1 MSPDPFLEDDFR
13 VLTPE
18 AFDVVLTNELKRAV
32 RSQSYLTLLIVEP
45 TLRESTQEPASGS
58 GTPSEPEAERE
69 AAVRQIARL
78 VSREVRETDLLS
90 QTEHSQLSV
99 VLLDADL
106 QNSLRVVDRFMARL
120 EHYQFARPLAIGI
133 GAASCPTHGADADTL
148 RRSAKARTVHHQRGL
163 DSTPRPD
170 SRPGWDKS
178 SNAQ

>member
-1 MSPDPFLEDDFR
+1 MCPDPFLEDDFR

-32 RSQSYLTLLIVEP
+32 RSQSYLTLLLVEP
-45 TLRESTQEPASGS
+45 TLRESPDAPT
-58 GTPSEPEAERE
+58 SESVGADRPEDRRE
-69 AAVRQIARL
+69 AVRQIARL

-90 QTEHSQLSV
+90 QTEQSQLSV

-120 EHYQFARPLAIGI
+120 EHYQFSRPLAIGV
-133 GAASCPTHGADADTL
+133 GAASCPTHGADAETL
-148 RRSAKARTVHHQRGL
+148 RRSAKARTVHHQRDV

>member
-45 TLRESTQEPASGS
+45 RSRETPAAPASEE
-58 GTPSEPEAERE
+58 PPVDRSED
-69 AAVRQIARL
+69 VRQIARL

-90 QTEHSQLSV
+90 QTEQSQLSV

-120 EHYQFARPLAIGI
+120 EHYQFTHPLAIGV
-133 GAASCPTHGADADTL
+133 GAASCPTHGSDAETL
-148 RRSAKARTVHHQRGL
+148 RRSARARTVDHQRDV

>member
-45 TLRESTQEPASGS
+45 TV
-58 GTPSEPEAERE
+58 RE
-69 AAVRQIARL
+69 APGVPSDEPPVDRSEDVRQIARL

-90 QTEHSQLSV
+90 QTEQSQLSV

-120 EHYQFARPLAIGI
+120 EHYQFTRPLAIGV
-133 GAASCPTHGADADTL
+133 GAASCPTHGSDAETL
-148 RRSAKARTVHHQRGL
+148 RRSARARTVHHQRDV
-163 DSTPRPD
+163 DSTPRSD

>member
-1 MSPDPFLEDDFR
+1 MPADPFLEEDFR

-18 AFDVVLTNELKRAV
+18 AFDFVLTNELKRAV
-32 RSQSYLTLLIVEP
+32 RSQSFLTLLLVEP
-45 TLRESTQEPASGS
+45 TLRRVPGVPHEEPAGV
-58 GTPSEPEAERE
+58 RE

-90 QTEHSQLSV
+90 QTEQSQLSV

-106 QNSLRVVDRFMARL
+106 PSSLRVVDRVMARL
-120 EHYQFARPLAIGI
+120 EHYEFPQPLAIGV
-133 GAASCPTHGADADTL
+133 GAASCPTHGADAETL
-148 RRSAKARTVHHQRGL
+148 RRSAKARTVHPQRDI
-163 DSTPRPD
+163 DSTPGPD

>member
-1 MSPDPFLEDDFR
+1 MCPDPFLEDDFR

-32 RSQSYLTLLIVEP
+32 RSQSYLTLLLVEP
-45 TLRESTQEPASGS
+45 TLRESPDAASRESVGVDR
-58 GTPSEPEAERE
+58 PEDRSE
-69 AAVRQIARL
+69 AVRQIARL

-90 QTEHSQLSV
+90 QTEQSQLSV

-120 EHYQFARPLAIGI
+120 EHYQFSRPLAIGV
-133 GAASCPTHGADADTL
+133 GAASCPTHGADAETL
-148 RRSAKARTVHHQRGL
+148 RRSAKARTVHHQRDV

>member
-18 AFDVVLTNELKRAV
+18 AFNVVLTNELKRAV
-32 RSQSYLTLLIVEP
+32 RSQSYLTLLLVEP
-45 TLRESTQEPASGS
+45 TLRQPAEELAASA
-58 GTPSEPEAERE
+58 PAEPEAERE

-90 QTEHSQLSV
+90 QTDQAQLSV

-120 EHYQFARPLAIGI
+120 EHYQFPHPLAIGV
-133 GAASCPTHGADADTL
+133 GAASCPTHGADAETL
-148 RRSAKARTVHHQRGL
+148 RRSAKARTVHHQRDV

>member
-1 MSPDPFLEDDFR
+1 MPADPFLEEDFR

-18 AFDVVLTNELKRAV
+18 AFDFVLTNELKRAV
-32 RSQSYLTLLIVEP
+32 RSQSFLTLLIGEP
-45 TLRESTQEPASGS
+45 TLREVPGAPVAEEPAL
-58 GTPSEPEAERE
+58 ERE

-90 QTEHSQLSV
+90 QTEQAQLSV

-106 QNSLRVVDRFMARL
+106 PNSLRVVDRVMARL
-120 EHYQFARPLAIGI
+120 ENYEFPRPLAIDI
-133 GAASCPTHGADADTL
+133 GAASCPTHGADAASL
-148 RRSAKARTVHHQRGL
+148 RRSAKARTVHPQRDV

-170 SRPGWDKS
+170 SLPGWDKS